1 MSKYH
6 IPDNESEQEV
16 LPNKMG
22 ITEKEEIGRE
32 EAKGFARAEVIL
44 LEELTEGT
52 TFDVEYIIRI
62 HELALGHLYEFAGSY
77 RTVNISKGE
86 FMFPAAKVLHQAM
99 EEFAREMLA
108 ELPHQYQDASDLVRD
123 IGRIH
128 SELLYIHPFREGN
141 GRTARILANMMAY
154 KAGYEGIDF
163 QPIATN
169 RKKKGAYIRGV
180 QEAVNKNYEPMIKL
194 IDDLLSTG

>member
-6 IPDNESEQEV
+6 IPDNESEQDV

-22 ITEKEEIGRE
+22 ITDKKEIGRE

-52 TFDVEYIIRI
+52 VFDIDYIKDI
-62 HELALGHLYEFAGSY
+62 HGLALGHLYDFAGSY
-77 RTVNISKGE
+77 RTVNISKDE
-86 FMFPAAKVLHQAM
+86 FVFPAAQFLTQTM
-99 EEFAREMLA
+99 GEFEREMLA
-108 ELPHQYQDASDLVRD
+108 ELPHEYQERSELVRD

-163 QPIATN
+163 QPIDDSEET
-169 RKKKGAYIRGV
+169 RMEYISGV
-180 QEAVNKNYEPMIKL
+180 QEAVNKNYEPMIEL
-194 IDDLLSTG
+194 IDGLLSAG